1 MAMNKQYKKSELT
14 VIDYGSGRKKLF
26 IIYTDY
32 KHNDFG
38 GRYSTRVYPD
48 VRGNKAEATKQA
60 LDWLNKN
67 IVGEPWV
74 VRNKESKIFISYDW
88 GR

>member
-1 MAMNKQYKKSELT
+1 MVKQYKKSDLT

-32 KHNDFG
+32 EHNDYG
-38 GRYSTRVYPD
+38 GRYFTRVYPD
-48 VRGNKAEATKQA
+48 VRGNKSEALKQA
-60 LDWLNKN
+60 IDWLNKN

>member
-1 MAMNKQYKKSELT
+1 MSKQYKKSDLT

-32 KHNDFG
+32 EHNDYG
-38 GRYSTRVYPD
+38 GRYFTRVYPD
-48 VRGNKAEATKQA
+48 VRGNKTNAIKEALT
-60 LDWLNKN
+60 WLNVKD
-67 IVGEPWV
+67 VGEPWV
-74 VRNKESKIFISYDW
+74 VRNKESKIFIQYDW